1 MNKTLGDMFLLD
13 PEITFLNHGSFGAC
27 PKPVFKAYQDWQ
39 RKLESQPVQFMT
51 NQVYSALE
59 KSRVSM
65 SQFVGCDEDE
75 LVFFQNPTTAVTNV
89 IFNLNLNPG
98 DEILMSNH
106 EYGAL
111 VRGWKEWGKKT
122 GINIIQQE
130 ISTPVMT
137 EEKFIEE
144 FWKGLTPKTK
154 VIFLSHITSAT
165 ALIFPIE
172 KIVNMAREKGILTI
186 IDGAHVPAHI
196 PLNIHELG
204 CDFYTGACHKWLCGP
219 KGSSFLFVKKDHQDW
234 VKPVVVSWGPDGDD
248 PTPSAFL
255 QDFQWQGT
263 RDMSAFLT
271 MPTAIDFYKKE
282 IRPYQAA
289 CQKIIQDAYSELQS
303 TFNSLP
309 ISPGGSWLG
318 QMVAH
323 PLPSQKKPDLKEKLW
338 KDHQI
343 EIPIFEWEGQ
353 EFIRISIQ
361 VYNSK
366 NDVNL
371 LMSALHALL

>member
-122 GINIIQQE
+122 GVNIIQQE
-130 ISTPVMT
+130 ISTPVTT

-165 ALIFPIE
+165 ALVFPIE

-219 KGSSFLFVKKDHQDW
+219 KGSSFLFV
-234 VKPVVVSWGPDGDD
+234 
-248 PTPSAFL
+248 
-255 QDFQWQGT
+255 
-263 RDMSAFLT
+263 
-271 MPTAIDFYKKE
+271 
-282 IRPYQAA
+282 
-289 CQKIIQDAYSELQS
+289 
-303 TFNSLP
+303 
-309 ISPGGSWLG
+309 
-318 QMVAH
+318 
-323 PLPSQKKPDLKEKLW
+323 
-338 KDHQI
+338 
-343 EIPIFEWEGQ
+343 
-353 EFIRISIQ
+353 
-361 VYNSK
+361 
-366 NDVNL
+366 
-371 LMSALHALL
+371 